1 MTPDYP
7 ISLSKILREM
17 VEAME
22 TDILAD
28 LQEQDSNI
36 LQISY
41 MPGGLK
47 ELSSKLLKKKN
58 APKLR
63 AKIFPLVILLEDVPL
78 DRTSSNYYGTYN
90 ANIIICNQTKRDL
103 TSEERDDENYPKI
116 LRPMYHNL
124 LYQIEQHKAVS
135 VYSERRIAHRM
146 VERKLWGDD
155 DKIANMLGFYIDAI
169 DMMNVQLPINWEY
182 CNYITNQ

>member
-7 ISLSKILREM
+7 ISLPKIVGEM
-17 VEAME
+17 VEAMN

-41 MPGGLK
+41 MHGGLK
-47 ELSSKLLKKKN
+47 ELSSKLIKKNN

-63 AKIFPLVILLEDVPL
+63 AKIFPLVLLLEDISI
-78 DRTSSNYYGTYN
+78 DRTEPNYYGT
-90 ANIIICNQTKRDL
+90 ASVNIIICNQTRKDL
-103 TSEERDDENYPKI
+103 TSEERESENFAKV

-135 VYSERRIAHRM
+135 VYSERRISHTM
-146 VERKLWGDD
+146 VERKLWGND
-155 DKIANMLGFYIDAI
+155 DKSANTIGFYIDAI